1 MLNKMMEAQ
10 AKSNRFETYSK
21 TVLVLIVVTSV
32 LVADFVFTGV
42 YHIQKYGTIHK
53 YADRKVLRVPS
64 QIFHH
69 TLKANGQ
76 QQEQKWGHLSNPLYT
91 NSLGFKDREIRQ
103 IPLISSTFRFLFIGD
118 SFTEGIG
125 IDYEKTFVG
134 LTNTA
139 LVRQNVEVLNAGVS
153 SYAPAIYFKKVE
165 YLLETVKLDFDH
177 LLVFL
182 DISDIEDEVQ
192 RYDIRDGHVVGLMS
206 QTSRIKEFVYEYTG
220 LMKNIWTLAVTL
232 RKTLSPTHEDLRS
245 EEERRYG
252 INQER
257 SLWTVNDEMFEGY
270 GRRGL
275 ERAQHHLDLLY
286 QLLRRHQKG
295 MTIAVYPWPDQI
307 VHKDLHSRQ
316 VTFWEEWAQKHSV
329 NFFNFFPLFI
339 LPDDDPKGVLD
350 KYFIEGDVHW
360 NEQGHEIM
368 AHELLR
374 KMRVAFPENFQEKTV
389 GAE

>member
-1 MLNKMMEAQ
+1 METQ
-10 AKSNRFETYSK
+10 AKSNRFENYSK
-21 TVLVLIVVTSV
+21 TILVLIVVIVV
-32 LVADFVFTGV
+32 LVSDFVLTGI
-42 YHIQKYGTIHK
+42 YHFQKYGTIHK
-53 YADRKVLRVPS
+53 YADRRALRVS
-64 QIFHH
+64 SLTFHH

-76 QQEQKWGHLSNPLYT
+76 QQEQKWGHLTNPLYT

-103 IPLISSTFRFLFIGD
+103 VPFTSSAFRFLFIGD

-125 IDYEKTFVG
+125 VEYENTFVG
-134 LTNTA
+134 LTDTA
-139 LVRQNVEVLNAGVS
+139 LVRQNVQVLNAAVS

-165 YLLETVKLDFDH
+165 YLLETVNLDFDH
-177 LLVFL
+177 LFVFL
-182 DISDIEDEVQ
+182 DISDIEDEVK

-206 QTSRIKEFVYEYTG
+206 QTSRIKEFVFEYTG

-232 RKTLSPTHEDLRS
+232 QKTLMPTHEELRS
-245 EEERRYG
+245 EDERRYG

-275 ERAQHHLDLLY
+275 EKAKHHMDLLY
-286 QLLRRHQKG
+286 QLLQRHQKG

-307 VHKDLHSRQ
+307 VHKDLHSRH
-316 VTFWEEWAQKHSV
+316 VTFWREWAQDHSV

-339 LPDDDPKGVLD
+339 LPDADPKAVLD

-368 AHELLR
+368 AQELYR
-374 KMRVAFPENFQEKTV
+374 KMHETFPNLLKTH
-389 GAE
+389 EINLEQK